1 MIVLLP
7 NVPHRPLPRSPPRL
21 PAYSYLAHP
30 GIAYGSF
37 NALPPTLVSEMF
49 GQKNFASIYAINSLA
64 GAAASIGVAS
74 QMAGA
79 LCEAVSAL
87 TRWNSR

>member
-1 MIVLLP
+1 
-7 NVPHRPLPRSPPRL
+7 
-21 PAYSYLAHP
+21 
-30 GIAYGSF
+30 
-37 NALPPTLVSEMF
+37 MF

-79 LCEAVSAL
+79 LYDEHAHEDKSDPGEIRHLYLHLRVRTSGPA
-87 TRWNSR
+87 TQGRRSW